1 MTSATREWVNFDDP
15 KEEGR
20 SWKVDVTFLLSSW
33 TCIFGSGCQGVL
45 DDLAPEL
52 VQGCCSY
59 GAHFTDRKDREHT
72 VKMAK
77 KLSDEDWEFAKIGR
91 KKGVFIKS
99 GKDDD
104 GKTEW
109 QTRLHK
115 DACVFLNRP
124 GFAAGPGCAFHFYS
138 MRTGEHHSD
147 IKPEVCWQLP
157 LRSIDEEQEDGT
169 IITTMT
175 EFSRDGWGEGGS
187 EFAWWCTDSPD
198 AFVGSEPVYESLGEE
213 LKKMMGK
220 KLFAQVKEYL
230 DERRSKSLAPVVHP
244 ADHHPVMLKPT
255 RR

>member
-1 MTSATREWVNFDDP
+1 
-15 KEEGR
+15 
-20 SWKVDVTFLLSSW
+20 
-33 TCIFGSGCQGVL
+33 
-45 DDLAPEL
+45 
-52 VQGCCSY
+52 
-59 GAHFTDRKDREHT
+59 
-72 VKMAK
+72 
-77 KLSDEDWEFAKIGR
+77 
-91 KKGVFIKS
+91 
-99 GKDDD
+99 
-104 GKTEW
+104 
-109 QTRLHK
+109 
-115 DACVFLNRP
+115 
-124 GFAAGPGCAFHFYS
+124 
-138 MRTGEHHSD
+138 MRTGEHHSN

>member
-1 MTSATREWVNFDDP
+1 MKR
-15 KEEGR
+15 
-20 SWKVDVTFLLSSW
+20 LL
-33 TCIFGSGCQGVL
+33 
-45 DDLAPEL
+45 
-52 VQGCCSY
+52 
-59 GAHFTDRKDREHT
+59 
-72 VKMAK
+72 
-77 KLSDEDWEFAKIGR
+77 EFAKIGR

-147 IKPEVCWQLP
+147 VKPEVCWQLP

-220 KLFAQVKEYL
+220 KHLRVKKL
-230 DERRSKSLAPVVHP
+230 CGVLMLQTTKLKLKKSTKQDFL
-244 ADHHPVMLKPT
+244 T
-255 RR
+255 